1 LFWATTILPFS
12 AKAQKPGFA
21 SKTSYLAI
29 SKEVNTSQVLL
40 PHCSL
45 GLVWLLAR
53 HGTRNPSLDDMQEMA
68 TSLPKL
74 RDNILSAWEAG
85 RTGLDIEQVEALR
98 GWRWEK
104 AGQEFNILTSS
115 GHLEHWL
122 LGKRFGDRLTD
133 MGFRINLEDNR
144 TSVSSSSKQRAR
156 ASAESF
162 LDGFQGI
169 PSNSNG
175 HNITEEGVLRYPD
188 IITDD
193 HLLRYYDYCPK
204 YQDEVKG
211 SYKVEVEKFETS
223 KAFSKMIERVNG
235 RVGLQLDNEEA
246 RLMWNICRF
255 ETAWNL
261 GEDSPWC
268 AVFVAEDLAVFEF
281 REDLKYFY
289 KYDQSNVTVEM
300 TQPLWETIFAD
311 LDDLNTGASHPFVRL
326 NFAHLSTIMPMLR
339 AFGLYKDLGLKAS
352 DWPARE
358 RLWKTSKIGV
368 FASNLAVF
376 MFQCNQTSAD
386 DSYQRKRQMNSNEER
401 REPEGDS
408 SEEDSSEESRE
419 DSSEEVSSAEASSN
433 EDERE
438 EEEKDVA
445 NGPKEGWQVMV
456 LHQERPLALD
466 VCGGVALCPL
476 HTFLQAF
483 GDLAM
488 TDFNATCLP

>member
-1 LFWATTILPFS
+1 
-12 AKAQKPGFA
+12 
-21 SKTSYLAI
+21 
-29 SKEVNTSQVLL
+29 
-40 PHCSL
+40 
-45 GLVWLLAR
+45 
-53 HGTRNPSLDDMQEMA
+53 
-68 TSLPKL
+68 
-74 RDNILSAWEAG
+74 
-85 RTGLDIEQVEALR
+85 
-98 GWRWEK
+98 
-104 AGQEFNILTSS
+104 
-115 GHLEHWL
+115 
-122 LGKRFGDRLTD
+122 
-133 MGFRINLEDNR
+133 
-144 TSVSSSSKQRAR
+144 
-156 ASAESF
+156 
-162 LDGFQGI
+162 
-169 PSNSNG
+169 
-175 HNITEEGVLRYPD
+175 
-188 IITDD
+188 
-193 HLLRYYDYCPK
+193 
-204 YQDEVKG
+204 
-211 SYKVEVEKFETS
+211 
-223 KAFSKMIERVNG
+223 
-235 RVGLQLDNEEA
+235 
-246 RLMWNICRF
+246 
-255 ETAWNL
+255 
-261 GEDSPWC
+261 
-268 AVFVAEDLAVFEF
+268 
-281 REDLKYFY
+281 
-289 KYDQSNVTVEM
+289 M

-386 DSYQRKRQMNSNEER
+386 DSYQRKRWMNSIEET

-476 HTFLQAF
+476 HTFLQVV
-483 GDLAM
+483 LYSQSS
-488 TDFNATCLP
+488 TRLRCS